1 MMCPNLKNPQVAQE
15 FNELVQ
21 AVGEKAAYD
30 IWNQNNGYG
39 IESAP
44 NGAPSKL
51 FSDLLSEFD
60 GNRELT
66 IKAKAKVF
74 SKEFKTWFG
83 DSKVV
88 DENGE
93 PLLCYHNTTEIF
105 KEFDPFF
112 FGTTDPGDS
121 GLGFYFTPS
130 LSSYYDAYGPI
141 KIPVFLS
148 IKNPVPNGI
157 GNYVENC
164 DQSRT
169 AYKIVVHAEGSG
181 AVGKPEALESNNA
194 NCKSKTGDAVPKLFV
209 AEKVCKSGFKNV
221 NDKSKQDKIHINLR
235 IKHPQSRKYNGHT
248 HNHQSGQLHFLEEN
262 GLCKKQNENGGN
274 DYKRDIAPNGIKC
287 REQCHSCDCCREHDP
302 FEEQFNSWPFRKCF

>member
-83 DSKVV
+83 DWS
-88 DENGE
+88 NS
-93 PLLCYHNTTEIF
+93 LRSNEIV
-105 KEFDPFF
+105 
-112 FGTTDPGDS
+112 FGHP
-121 GLGFYFTPS
+121 
-130 LSSYYDAYGPI
+130 
-141 KIPVFLS
+141 
-148 IKNPVPNGI
+148 GI
-157 GNYVENC
+157 GKTFSFEQGKYKDRFIDWDVEFNEKR
-164 DQSRT
+164 DKWIEEHSNT
-169 AYKIVVHAEGSG
+169 VKGTEAYKKVRNEYLIYPEKHKDYSNFITNEWNRVKEKAKLENKILFASPHTLLKMFSEDLHALLIFQPWISSNETLIVA
-181 AVGKPEALESNNA
+181 GK
-194 NCKSKTGDAVPKLFV
+194 K
-209 AEKVCKSGFKNV
+209 
-221 NDKSKQDKIHINLR
+221 
-235 IKHPQSRKYNGHT
+235 
-248 HNHQSGQLHFLEEN
+248 
-262 GLCKKQNENGGN
+262 
-274 DYKRDIAPNGIKC
+274 
-287 REQCHSCDCCREHDP
+287 
-302 FEEQFNSWPFRKCF
+302 